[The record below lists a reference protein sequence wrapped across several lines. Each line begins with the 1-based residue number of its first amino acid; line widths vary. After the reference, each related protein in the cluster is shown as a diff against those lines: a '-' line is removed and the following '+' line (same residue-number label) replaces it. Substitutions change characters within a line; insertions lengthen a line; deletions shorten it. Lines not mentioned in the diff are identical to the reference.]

1 MPCVLAPRSP
11 APSRAGARAALR
23 GGEQGDDVCPGHMTR
38 GRPPAMTVLMVVL
51 FLTFLENTVVSVAQE
66 RLAAPGGEIPELAG
80 ESPAEGTRASV

>member
-1 MPCVLAPRSP
+1 
-11 APSRAGARAALR
+11 
-23 GGEQGDDVCPGHMTR
+23 
-38 GRPPAMTVLMVVL
+38 MTVLMVVL